1 MDMVVAEN
9 YYIYDNIEAIT
20 VFMHLR
26 QTRVLYY

>member
-9 YYIYDNIEAIT
+9 YIYDNIEAIT
-20 VFMHLR
+20 VFMHLL